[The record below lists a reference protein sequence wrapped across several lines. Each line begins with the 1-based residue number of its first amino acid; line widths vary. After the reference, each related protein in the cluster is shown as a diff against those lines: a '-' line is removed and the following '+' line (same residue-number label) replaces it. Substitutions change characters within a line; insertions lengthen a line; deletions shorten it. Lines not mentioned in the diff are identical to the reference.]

1 MDRSRDLRHPDRR
14 AGVQAD
20 RSARHEG
27 AREMSGRAVVKRRS
41 LMARIRLRERLR
53 DRDQAIYGI
62 LGLGALVFPMLTLF
76 VTGGSTAYIS
86 QAAHA
91 GTWVLLAIG
100 LNVVVGFAG
109 LLDLGYA
116 AFFAIGAYTY
126 ALFASAQLGSS
137 PLHHDFHL
145 ACWIML
151 FIGMFVAA
159 GFGVLLGFPTL
170 RLRGDYLAIV
180 TLGFGEI
187 VPQLSYNL
195 PQWTGGINAIG
206 GIDQPWLPAWITG
219 PWAGADN
226 VAVIQGANC
235 RNPLDQTHFLPCYS
249 FSFDPVAFYVLIVIL
264 IFVAVILVNNLY
276 RSRLGRA
283 WMAIREDEVAAAA
296 MGINTVTTKLLAFA
310 IGASF
315 SGFAGAYY
323 GASFGLVSPDSFL
336 FVVSIT
342 VLVMVV
348 LGGMGNIPGVIVG
361 AIAIYFV
368 LNNLLVALPS
378 NVESVANALG
388 LGFLNKSSGD
398 WPGLGGEVQ
407 RLQFLLYGLILVG
420 MMLLRPQGLFP
431 SRVREQELK
440 HDAVVEEETVA
451 EQVPAR

>member
-1 MDRSRDLRHPDRR
+1 MSQPTAAKRH
-14 AGVQAD
+14 
-20 RSARHEG
+20 
-27 AREMSGRAVVKRRS
+27 S
-41 LMARIRLRERLR
+41 LMARLHLRERIR
-53 DRDQAIYGI
+53 DRDQAIYGVLI
-62 LGLGALVFPMLTLF
+62 LAALVFPMATLF
-76 VTGGSTAYIS
+76 ITGGSTAYIS

-126 ALFASAQLGSS
+126 ALFASSQLGSS
-137 PLHHDFHL
+137 PLHHSFHFPF
-145 ACWIML
+145 WMMM
-151 FIGMFVAA
+151 FIGLIVAA
-159 GFGVLLGFPTL
+159 SFGAILGFPTF

-195 PQWTGGINAIG
+195 PDWTGGINAIG
-206 GIDQPWLPAWITG
+206 GIDKPWFPAWITG
-219 PWAGADN
+219 PWAGAN
-226 VAVIQGANC
+226 SISVIQDSTC
-235 RNPLDQTHFLPCYS
+235 RNPFAQTQFIPC
-249 FSFDPVAFYVLIVIL
+249 FSFGFDQVAYYVLIVIL
-264 IFVAVILVNNLY
+264 IFGAVILVTNLY

-323 GASFGLVSPDSFL
+323 GASFGLVSPDDFL

-348 LGGMGNIPGVIVG
+348 LGGMGNITGVIVG
-361 AIAIYFV
+361 ALVIYFV
-368 LNNLLVALPS
+368 LNTLLPS
-378 NVESVANALG
+378 LASNAEQLANTIG
-388 LGFLNKSSGD
+388 LSSLNTQKGD
-398 WPGLGGEVQ
+398 WPGLYAEVQ
-407 RLQFLLYGLILVG
+407 RLQFLLFGLILV
-420 MMLLRPQGLFP
+420 MIMLLRPQGLFP

-440 HDAVVEEETVA
+440 HAAVQEEEPVVELEHA
-451 EQVPAR
+451 

>member
-1 MDRSRDLRHPDRR
+1 MTRLH
-14 AGVQAD
+14 
-20 RSARHEG
+20 
-27 AREMSGRAVVKRRS
+27 
-41 LMARIRLRERLR
+41 LRERIR

-62 LGLGALVFPMLTLF
+62 LILGALVFPMVTLF
-76 VTGGSTAYIS
+76 ITGGSSAYIS
-86 QAAHA
+86 QASHA

-126 ALFASAQLGSS
+126 AMFASSQLGSS
-137 PLHHDFHL
+137 PLHHNYHFPF
-145 ACWIML
+145 WMML
-151 FIGMFVAA
+151 ILGMIVAA
-159 GFGVLLGFPTL
+159 GFGALLGFPTL

-187 VPQLSYNL
+187 VPNLVYNL
-195 PQWTGGINAIG
+195 PDWTSGINGIG
-206 GIDQPWLPAWITG
+206 GIDKPWFPAWITG
-219 PWAGADN
+219 PWAGAN
-226 VAVIQGANC
+226 SISVIHDSVC
-235 RNPLDQTHFLPCYS
+235 RNPIAQTQFIPC
-249 FSFDPVAFYVLIVIL
+249 FSFGFDPIAYYVLIVIL
-264 IFVAVILVNNLY
+264 IFGAVILVTNLY

-323 GASFGLVSPDSFL
+323 GASFGLVSPDDFL

-348 LGGMGNIPGVIVG
+348 LGGMGNITGVIIG
-361 AIAIYFV
+361 ALVIYFV
-368 LNNLLVALPS
+368 LNTLLPS
-378 NVESVANALG
+378 LASNAESLANTVG
-388 LGFLNKSSGD
+388 LGSLNAQNGD
-398 WPGLGGEVQ
+398 WPCLYAEVQ
-407 RLQFLLYGLILVG
+407 RMQFLIFGLILVLS
-420 MMLLRPQGLFP
+420 MLLRPQGLFP

-440 HDAVVEEETVA
+440 HAAVQEEGSAVEEGVR
-451 EQVPAR
+451 V

>member
-1 MDRSRDLRHPDRR
+1 MSQPTAVAKRS
-14 AGVQAD
+14 
-20 RSARHEG
+20 SFWARLH
-27 AREMSGRAVVKRRS
+27 
-41 LMARIRLRERLR
+41 LRERIK
-53 DRDQAIYGI
+53 DRDTAIYGVLLI
-62 LGLGALVFPMLTLF
+62 VALAWPMATYF
-76 VTGGSTAYIS
+76 VTGSSFLTA
-86 QAAHA
+86 QASHA
-91 GTWVLLAIG
+91 GYWVLLAIG

-116 AFFAIGAYTY
+116 AFFAIGAYCY
-126 ALFASAQLGSS
+126 ALFASFQLASS
-137 PLHHDFHL
+137 PLHHAFHL
-145 ACWIML
+145 PFWLML
-151 FIGMFVAA
+151 FVGMFVAA
-159 GFGVLLGFPTL
+159 AAGAILGFPTL

-187 VPQLSYNL
+187 VPQLFLNL
-195 PQWTGGINAIG
+195 DNWTGGINAIG
-206 GIDQPWLPAWITG
+206 SIDQPSLPAWITG
-219 PWAGADN
+219 PWAGVDT
-226 VAVIQGANC
+226 IQIIPNF
-235 RNPLDQTHFLPCYS
+235 N
-249 FSFDPVAFYVLIVIL
+249 FSFDPVAYYVLVL
-264 IFVAVILVNNLY
+264 IMITAAVILVTNLY

-378 NVESVANALG
+378 NVESVANAVG
-388 LGFLNKSSGD
+388 LGSLNKSSGD

>member
-1 MDRSRDLRHPDRR
+1 MSPAAPAKRPSFT
-14 AGVQAD
+14 
-20 RSARHEG
+20 ARLH
-27 AREMSGRAVVKRRS
+27 
-41 LMARIRLRERLR
+41 LRERIR
-53 DRDQAIYGI
+53 DRDQAIYGVLLI
-62 LGLGALVFPMLTLF
+62 AALLYPMATLF
-76 VTGGSTAYIS
+76 ATGGSTAYIA

-91 GTWVLLAIG
+91 GVWVLLAIG

-126 ALFASAQLGSS
+126 AFFASPQLGSS
-137 PLHHDFHL
+137 PIHHSFHL
-145 ACWIML
+145 PFFLM
-151 FIGMFVAA
+151 MFLGLIIAAAA
-159 GFGVLLGFPTL
+159 GATLGFPTL

-206 GIDQPWLPAWITG
+206 GIDQPWLPVWFTG
-219 PWAGADN
+219 PWAGAN
-226 VAVIQGANC
+226 NISWLQNANC
-235 RNPLDQTHFLPCYS
+235 YNPLAQSHFIPC
-249 FSFDPVAFYVLIVIL
+249 FSFAFDPIAFYVLIVLL
-264 IFVAVILVNNLY
+264 IIIAVVLVTNLY

-323 GASFGLVSPDSFL
+323 GAIFDLVSPDDFL
-336 FVVSIT
+336 FIASIT

-348 LGGMGNIPGVIVG
+348 LGGMGNISGVIVG
-361 AIAIYFV
+361 SLVIYFV
-368 LNNLLVALPS
+368 LNTILPSLASNAVSLANTIGLGSLVAS
-378 NVESVANALG
+378 NG
-388 LGFLNKSSGD
+388 TY
-398 WPGLGGEVQ
+398 PGLYNEVQ
-407 RLQFLLYGLILVG
+407 YSQFLIFGLILVLI
-420 MMLLRPQGLFP
+420 MLLRPQGLFP

-440 HDAVVEEETVA
+440 HAAVQEEGSVVEQGSRV
-451 EQVPAR
+451 

>member
-14 AGVQAD
+14 AGVPAD

-41 LMARIRLRERLR
+41 LMARIHLRERLR

-137 PLHHDFHL
+137 PLHHNF
-145 ACWIML
+145 
-151 FIGMFVAA
+151 
-159 GFGVLLGFPTL
+159 
-170 RLRGDYLAIV
+170 
-180 TLGFGEI
+180 
-187 VPQLSYNL
+187 
-195 PQWTGGINAIG
+195 PQWTCGINAIG

-323 GASFGLVSPDSFL
+323 GASFGLVSPDDFL
-336 FVVSIT
+336 FIVSIT
-342 VLVMVV
+342 VLVMIV

-361 AIAIYFV
+361 AITIYFI
-368 LNNLLVALPS
+368 LNWFLPLLPPA
-378 NVESVANALG
+378 VESLASSIG
-388 LGFLNKSSGD
+388 LGSLNARAGD
-398 WPGLGGEVQ
+398 WPGLGNETQNVT
-407 RLQFLLYGLILVG
+407 LLVFGLILVT

-440 HDAVVEEETVA
+440 HATGQEDEAA
-451 EQVPAR
+451 IEQAHA